1 MMFLP
6 DCRIMR
12 PRASHGLADHSIK
25 DIVLPQGK
33 RAIDRLGHIA
43 ARAAAPTSAIPRL
56 HRFAYLAPAMQG
68 LSISSP
74 ERDPPAIATRPR
86 HEAHA
91 YGAWATVAVIAITA
105 GRPFLR
111 GGEAAGPS
119 PPEAPDWFLAV
130 GPARGHSTKRP
141 LVA

>member
-43 ARAAAPTSAIPRL
+43 ASAAAPTSAIPRL
-56 HRFAYLAPAMQG
+56 RRFAYLAPCIQG

-74 ERDPPAIATRPR
+74 ERETSTIATRPLDAPR
-86 HEAHA
+86 P
-91 YGAWATVAVIAITA
+91 YRAWPLPSVIRT
-105 GRPFLR
+105 P
-111 GGEAAGPS
+111 
-119 PPEAPDWFLAV
+119 
-130 GPARGHSTKRP
+130 
-141 LVA
+141 